1 MESMT
6 QSEHPG
12 ERLLNVIKSVIE
24 KSGSYPFLDNSAKG
38 LWCQVHGKNVSD
50 TAGFVESIRQFQSIL
65 DEWRRDS
72 LIHSHPNSNYVN
84 KIYNDLNNVMLDLGG
99 FETRD
104 EFVAELRS
112 LETAIGMG
120 VIPREVYA
128 DFEWGQDQLEELQAE
143 VVEWRDRIIASPID
157 PIWKRNIIEA
167 LENVLEAIADHEVR
181 GNNHLTDAV
190 IKFRALL
197 NLPQVAIRLSQIG
210 MEIGSW
216 AIDKIDRIGGLPAL
230 PPGGSE

>member
-24 KSGSYPFLDNSAKG
+24 KSGSYLFDNSARG
-38 LWCQVHGKNVSD
+38 LWCQAHGKNVSD

-72 LIHSHPNSNYVN
+72 LIHSHHNSNYVN

-99 FETRD
+99 FETKD

-181 GNNHLTDAV
+181 GDNHLTDAV

-197 NLPQVAIRLSQIG
+197 NLPQVVIRLSQVS

-216 AIDKIDRIGGLPAL
+216 AIDIIDRIGGPPAL
-230 PPGGSE
+230 PPGGGE